1 MGVSLALTV
10 QNGRCEDIRVA
21 LNSVAPVI
29 LRAKRAEEV
38 LRGKQ
43 ITDELLR
50 EMGEVAS
57 AEVNPTDDMRGSPD
71 YKRDLVKVLVPR
83 AARQALGE

>member
-1 MGVSLALTV
+1 M
-10 QNGRCEDIRVA
+10 A

-29 LRAKRAEEV
+29 LRAKKAEEV

-43 ITDELLR
+43 VTDELLQ

-57 AEVNPTDDMRGSPD
+57 AEVNPTDDMRGSSD

-83 AARQALGE
+83 AAMQALEWVGG